1 MAYVGH
7 SKQGLVVPDQ
17 VFVYDLEVGPDVI
30 PVPRD
35 GEVKEF
41 NLMGVDE
48 VKTSLAAGE
57 FKPNS
62 AVVML
67 DFFIR
72 HGIITAENEKNY
84 VEIVSRMHRRLP
96 FPTGT

>member
-1 MAYVGH
+1 M
-7 SKQGLVVPDQ
+7 PDQ
-17 VFVYDLEVGPDVI
+17 VFVFDLEVGPDVTPI
-30 PVPRD
+30 PGD

-41 NLMGVDE
+41 YLMSVDE
-48 VKTSLAAGE
+48 IKQALSSGE

-67 DFFIR
+67 DFFTR
-72 HGIITAENEKNY
+72 HGIVTSDSDAKY
-84 VEIVSRMHRRLP
+84 VDIISRMHRRLP